1 MNFYIYLLFILAFY
15 SFNAK
20 AQEVQPPVI
29 DLEKALQDYDE
40 RGKYQWHSEKYK
52 DSNKCLIARPSHFSN
67 ADILNDLEINN
78 YFILAVKNYEDEYMS
93 ARFSQL
99 YIDIKMWSIE
109 DEITSLKAEGSN
121 PEKKKRIRHW
131 LNTEHLCLQKIKPYS
146 VTTKNLLVK
155 SAKQGYEPAMT
166 ALSVV
171 YENAIG
177 TEMNLIEAYA
187 WRGVS
192 VALHRPF
199 GQDKLDELAR
209 QLDPFELNKAEDLS
223 FQYQKKYTKLF
234 DQPTGVI
241 WNK

>member
-1 MNFYIYLLFILAFY
+1 MDSKNLFLKRELKSLENEPKSIEKRRRLREWLNKEYICLEEIKFY
-15 SFNAK
+15 S
-20 AQEVQPPVI
+20 E
-29 DLEKALQDYDE
+29 
-40 RGKYQWHSEKYK
+40 
-52 DSNKCLIARPSHFSN
+52 
-67 ADILNDLEINN
+67 
-78 YFILAVKNYEDEYMS
+78 
-93 ARFSQL
+93 
-99 YIDIKMWSIE
+99 
-109 DEITSLKAEGSN
+109 
-121 PEKKKRIRHW
+121 
-131 LNTEHLCLQKIKPYS
+131 
-146 VTTKNLLVK
+146 TTKELLVK

-166 ALSVV
+166 ALATV
-171 YENAIG
+171 YENGIG
-177 TEMNLIEAYA
+177 TEIDLIEAYA